1 MKLYYSPGAC
11 SLSPHIALLEA
22 GLPHDLAK
30 VDLRTHRTA
39 DGTDYYTVNG
49 KGSVPLLELDDGQ
62 RLTEGPAIVQ
72 YIADRSPAS
81 GLAPAAGTIER
92 YRLQEWL
99 NFVSTELHKSFSPLF
114 DGAVPAEYKDMVRKR
129 LGTRFDWLSA
139 ELQGKDY
146 LMGARFTVADGYLF
160 TVLNWCQWV
169 GLDLAKWPVL
179 ASYVARVVARPK
191 VQAAMEAEGL
201 LK

>member
-11 SLSPHIALLEA
+11 SLSPHIALAEA

-30 VDLRTHRTA
+30 VDLKTHRTA

-72 YIADRSPAS
+72 YVADRNPAS
-81 GLAPAAGTIER
+81 GLAPAAGTMER

-114 DGAVPAEYKDMVRKR
+114 DGAVPGEYKDMVRER

-139 ELQGKDY
+139 QLEGKDY

-179 ASYVARVVARPK
+179 AAYVARVVARPR
-191 VQAAMEAEGL
+191 VQEAMKAEGL